1 MRWRRWREKLREVR
15 LNWAH
20 RGGESEAGASLAEVA
35 ISFSVLATIMIGMM
49 EVTMALYSY
58 HFVSEV
64 AREASR
70 YAIVRGSTSCS
81 NTPNLTNCNV
91 TADELQ
97 SWARS
102 LGYPGVN
109 PNNLAVSTTWPS
121 TGSGCY
127 PSATPCNN
135 PGNLVRVQVTYAFP
149 MNIPFLSNDT
159 INIGSTSQMVISQ

>member
-1 MRWRRWREKLREVR
+1 MLRTWQNVCGQNE
-15 LNWAH
+15 
-20 RGGESEAGASLAEVA
+20 GCEAGATLAEVA
-35 ISFSVLATIMIGMM
+35 ISFSLLVTIMVGLL
-49 EVTMALYSY
+49 EFTMALYSY

-91 TADELQ
+91 TADEVQ

-109 PNNLAVSTTWPS
+109 PNNLTVSTTWPS
-121 TGSGCY
+121 SGSSCY

-149 MNIPFLSNDT
+149 LSIPFMTADT
-159 INIGSTSQMVISQ
+159 IDVGSTSQMVISQ